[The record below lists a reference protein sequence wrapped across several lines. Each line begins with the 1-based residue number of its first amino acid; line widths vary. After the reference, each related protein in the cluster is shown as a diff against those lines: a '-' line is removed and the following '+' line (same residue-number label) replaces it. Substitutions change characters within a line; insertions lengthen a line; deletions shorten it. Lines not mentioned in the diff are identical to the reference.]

1 MTTEATGPSAECR
14 VNFAPC
20 GLCQVGSNL
29 GRGGDAERRCQNQP
43 CDCAAWLQRESTDRA
58 NGLEASVAAR
68 SSAEAAV
75 PEQML
80 PVHHPKQLT
89 QGTPADYV
97 VYDRGLEAD
106 SKVYDL
112 HVDASRVYWSQRTAR
127 LFEGAVDGSAP
138 AEEIGQWRRL
148 RAGTGVASDD
158 QHVYWL

>member
-1 MTTEATGPSAECR
+1 MIALLGCSAGRPAAPTGP
-14 VNFAPC
+14 
-20 GLCQVGSNL
+20 
-29 GRGGDAERRCQNQP
+29 
-43 CDCAAWLQRESTDRA
+43 
-58 NGLEASVAAR
+58 EASVAAR

-80 PVHHPKQLT
+80 PVHDPKQLT

-127 LFEGAVDGSAP
+127 LFEGAVRKCAPRGDRAMAP
-138 AEEIGQWRRL
+138 ATRGHRGRER
-148 RAGTGVASDD
+148 
-158 QHVYWL
+158 